1 MTWSEDVA
9 LIFLQ
14 FLRDPEIIRYLLDIA
29 KPIHLNFISEEAR
42 DFHVSLRMTREK
54 RWALTKELCKLRKFN
69 QMNKI
74 VPITCSLPFDD
85 GMWTRSCKLLRMIR
99 YFRPS
104 FIQGK
109 YEIYDNH
116 YEDRDLELS
125 LKIRAVNLIFEDSFR
140 GDSFKN
146 LYCLGEIQEALSDL
160 EIYEDWNINTN
171 ENEYI
176 ENNPYLLIDKNNQ
189 CFHIHDI
196 VN

>member
-14 FLRDPEIIRYLLDIA
+14 FLRDPEIIRYLLIIA
-29 KPIHLNFISEEAR
+29 KPIHNNYVFEEAR
-42 DFHVSLRMTREK
+42 LFHESLRMTREK
-54 RWALTKELCKLRKFN
+54 RWVNTKELSKQRKFHE
-69 QMNKI
+69 MNSL

-109 YEIYDNH
+109 YEIYQD
-116 YEDRDLELS
+116 YFEDRDLELS
-125 LKIRAVNLIFEDSFR
+125 LKISAVNLIFDLSERGGSFR
-140 GDSFKN
+140 N
-146 LYCLGEIQEALSDL
+146 LFCLGEIQEALSDL
-160 EIYEDWNINTN
+160 EIYEDWSDDINETNIFDDK
-171 ENEYI
+171 
-176 ENNPYLLIDKNNQ
+176 PYLLIDKNNQ
-189 CFHIHDI
+189 CFHIHEI

>member
-160 EIYEDWNINTN
+160 EIYEDWYINTN